1 MVYLSSESAWCLLQS
16 TLAVH
21 LVVSLSF
28 WRCRDLETQLIS
40 TSFFAIQ
47 AAKFCIISLV
57 GGSPLFVN
65 PSMYHTRSSSCCWLS
80 NCCCADLTAFDCV
93 RPWCL
98 QDNVDRLQYYL
109 AATFWYKQGAPSS
122 PLLID
127 AIALS
132 IADILVDLSRV
143 QGWCQSGVLML
154 GTVSEGITLGRMR
167 LALQHESQEA
177 QAAAFTTSDSTCTR
191 SFDRF

>member
-1 MVYLSSESAWCLLQS
+1 
-16 TLAVH
+16 
-21 LVVSLSF
+21 
-28 WRCRDLETQLIS
+28 
-40 TSFFAIQ
+40 
-47 AAKFCIISLV
+47 
-57 GGSPLFVN
+57 
-65 PSMYHTRSSSCCWLS
+65 MYCTRSSSCCGLN

-98 QDNVDRLQYYL
+98 QDNVDRLQCHL

-132 IADILVDLSRV
+132 IADILVELSRV

-154 GTVSEGITLGRMR
+154 VAHHANWLITPAGTVSEGITLGRMR

-177 QAAAFTTSDSTCTR
+177 QAAASTASDSTCSR